1 MAEADSL
8 RMDELESRLAFLDD
22 TVDKLNDVIARQDQE
37 IRIMQQRLSEMVTKL
52 DDIGGAEGQGGVA
65 QQHEIPPHY

>member
-1 MAEADSL
+1 MVEADSF
-8 RMDELESRLAFLDD
+8 RIDELESRLAFLDD

-52 DDIGGAEGQGGVA
+52 DDLGGAEGQAGVA
-65 QQHEIPPHY
+65 QQHEPPPHY